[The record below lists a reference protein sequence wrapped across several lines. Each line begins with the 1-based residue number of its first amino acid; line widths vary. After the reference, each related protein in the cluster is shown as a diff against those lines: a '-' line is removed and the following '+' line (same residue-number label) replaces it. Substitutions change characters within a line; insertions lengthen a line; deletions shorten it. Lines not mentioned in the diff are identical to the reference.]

1 LSGHKPNLRLF
12 MKSIT
17 LSLLFLGLLPAWH
30 AASAAETKPDPY
42 TAAVA
47 AYITAAGQQ
56 LGAIRA
62 ELEAETKGATDAVKQ
77 KYAGVHAELEL
88 TEKGLEQLRAAKP
101 ADFDRRKAEFESTR
115 DRMLKMIEAVRHPAK
130 SREG

>member
-1 LSGHKPNLRLF
+1 MRSFVSLMKPFLCL
-12 MKSIT
+12 
-17 LSLLFLGLLPAWH
+17 LLVSLLGSSLGFADD
-30 AASAAETKPDPY
+30 SKTDPY
-42 TAAVA
+42 TAAVTS
-47 AYITAAGQQ
+47 YIAAAGQQ

-77 KYAGVHAELEL
+77 KYAGVHAELER

-115 DRMLKMIEAVRHPAK
+115 DKMLRMIEAVRRPAK